1 MIIVGLY
8 IGDNCWIVY
17 RRYLLNDVI
26 NVYVHWQML
35 LLNIIL
41 ILFMGQEL
49 YMYMFICDM
58 HECLNAY
65 TLIIDYD

>member
-1 MIIVGLY
+1 MIIVGLC

-17 RRYLLNDVI
+17 RQDLLNDVI
-26 NVYVHWQML
+26 NVYVHWQMI

-41 ILFMGQEL
+41 LLLMGQEL

-58 HECLNAY
+58 
-65 TLIIDYD
+65 

>member
-1 MIIVGLY
+1 MIIVGLC

-17 RRYLLNDVI
+17 RQDLLNDVI
-26 NVYVHWQML
+26 NVYVPWQMI

-41 ILFMGQEL
+41 ILLMEQEL

-58 HECLNAY
+58 YECLNAY